1 MDIVERLRGVDISW
15 SQAGELCA
23 EAADEIE
30 RLREIGL
37 ALLDALEDEN
47 PLAWSGTIRHAKR
60 ILNVE

>member
-1 MDIVERLRGVDISW
+1 MDIVERLRSW
-15 SQAGELCA
+15 HKDDVYAVA
-23 EAADEIE
+23 DKAADEIE

-47 PLAWSGTIRHAKR
+47 PLDWSETIRHAKR